1 MESNQPTTTHEQAGE
16 PEVSPI
22 VQQVDP
28 IAPLATA
35 GQSEPWETR
44 AALWVFWGPNRLRAG
59 WSIAGFLLVLIFVSA
74 GLGAILSRLHIFGQG
89 PKNVMTPAA
98 AFWNELVPLLG
109 LIAGAAVM
117 ALVERRRGNLL
128 AYNLLGPAPA
138 ARFMSGLAAGF
149 AALSVMVGA
158 LYAGHWI
165 TFGPVALSGTAIAK
179 YAAVWAVAFLMVGC
193 FEEGMFRCYLQATFT
208 RGLNFWWALGIVAC
222 VCGLLLWRAK
232 GNGVW
237 GVYLM
242 ALLGVLPCFWLDWS
256 KAPRSGFW
264 QATWVTSTLFGFVH
278 TGNNGE
284 NWIGIFAAAL
294 IGFVFCVSIYVTGS
308 AWWAIGCHTAW
319 DWAETYF
326 YGTADSGLTARGHL
340 LTSNPAGNP
349 LWSGGTD
356 GPEGSVLVLA
366 VILLLLL
373 AVLLLY
379 RRRAAVES
387 AAV

>member
-1 MESNQPTTTHEQAGE
+1 VDQNQQTTTHEQAGE
-16 PEVSPI
+16 PEVSP
-22 VQQVDP
+22 VQQTVEQTASP
-28 IAPLATA
+28 AIA
-35 GQSEPWETR
+35 GQSEPLETR
-44 AALWVFWGPNRLRAG
+44 AVVWVFWGPNRLRAG
-59 WSIAGFLLVLIFVSA
+59 WSILGFLVILITVSVLGSV
-74 GLGAILSRLHIFGQG
+74 LLSRLRVIGQG
-89 PKNVMTPAA
+89 QQHVMTPAMA
-98 AFWNELVPLLG
+98 VWGELVPLLG

-138 ARFMSGLAAGF
+138 THFISGLAAGF
-149 AALSVMVGA
+149 AALSIMVGA
-158 LYAGHWI
+158 LYVGHWI
-165 TFGPVALSGTAIAK
+165 TFGPVALSGAAIAK
-179 YAAVWAVAFLMVGC
+179 YAAVWAIAFLLVGC

-208 RGLNFWWALGIVAC
+208 RGLNFWWALGIIAC
-222 VCGLLLWRAK
+222 ICGILLWRGK

-242 ALLGVLPCFWLDWS
+242 ALLGLLPCFWLHWS

-264 QATWVTSTLFGFVH
+264 QAAWVTSTLFGFVH

-308 AWWAIGCHTAW
+308 AWWAIGCHAAW

-326 YGTADSGLTARGHL
+326 YGTADSGMTARGHL
-340 LTSNPAGNP
+340 MTASPAGNP

-356 GPEGSVLVLA
+356 GPEGSVLVLP
-366 VILLLLL
+366 VVLLLLL

-379 RRRAAVES
+379 RRRPALEPAS
-387 AAV
+387 